1 MEKNPGGLYLC
12 YSSHLHP
19 PPLPQGDEGIFLRSS
34 PWEPSGVPGGK
45 RPRNCGALLWLGP
58 QVFFTH
64 TNPHS
69 ASSNSSQLLVKL
81 SGPTLTAPVASVVS
95 LWMHLS
101 LQISGCGLPWN
112 FNSVMDLR
120 KVHWFSVHPAFVSLW
135 EKEWWLP
142 SSLHVGVEPE
152 SNHVYF

>member
-120 KVHWFSVHPAFVSLW
+120 KVIDFQFVQLFLVSMGMVLS
-135 EKEWWLP
+135 KLFTCQ
-142 SSLHVGVEPE
+142 SG
-152 SNHVYF
+152 NQKFAN